1 MQNVASANFP
11 RLVGDIGGT
20 HIRFAVVAAAG
31 AAPAQIRRY
40 RCADFPGPEA
50 AIRHYLASA
59 GLALPPVAAFGI
71 ATPLDGDAV
80 RMTNHPWAF
89 SIEALRRALGLER
102 LVFINDFTALALA
115 LPELRG
121 DDLEQIGGGL
131 AQAGQPRAPLAL
143 LGPGTG
149 LGVSG
154 LIPCGNGG
162 WQPLAGEGGHVT
174 LAASTAREAA
184 IITALAGR
192 FGHVSAERALSGPG
206 LAALHDAIRQLD
218 GAPPSPLD
226 SHEISARALAGACPH
241 CVEALEVFCAFLGT
255 VAADL
260 ALTLGAR
267 GGVYVGGGIVPA
279 LGAYFARSG
288 FRQRFEAK
296 GRFSA
301 WLAAIPT
308 HVIRAPYAAL
318 SGASEALDR
327 AHPTPAAHP
336 PRPIP

>member
-1 MQNVASANFP
+1 MTP
-11 RLVGDIGGT
+11 LRLLADIGGT
-20 HIRFAVVAAAG
+20 NIRLAWQDQPDGPLHDTRVL
-31 AAPAQIRRY
+31 PCAQ
-40 RCADFPGPEA
+40 FPTVDA
-50 AIRHYLASA
+50 AIAAYLAEVNIA
-59 GLALPPVAAFGI
+59 TPREAAFGI
-71 ATPLDGDAV
+71 ANPVTGDEV
-80 RMTNHPWAF
+80 RMTNHSWCF
-89 SIEALRRALGLER
+89 SQSALKASLGLQR
-102 LVFINDFTALALA
+102 LVVINDFTALALA
-115 LPELRG
+115 LPGLRG
-121 DDLEQIGGGL
+121 DDLEPIGGGL
-131 AQAGQPRAPLAL
+131 AQAGQPIAL

-154 LIPCGNGG
+154 LIPCGNG

-184 IITALAGR
+184 IIAVLAAR

-218 GAPPSPLD
+218 GAPPAPLP
-226 SHEISARALAGACPH
+226 SHAVSARALAGACPH
-241 CVEALEVFCAFLGT
+241 CVEALAVFCALLGT

-279 LGAYFARSG
+279 LGAFFARSG

-296 GRFSA
+296 GRFSG
-301 WLAAIPT
+301 WLATIPT

-327 AHPTPAAHP
+327 APPAPAAHP
-336 PRPIP
+336 PRPLP

>member
-1 MQNVASANFP
+1 MQSTASANFP

-20 HIRFAVVAAAG
+20 HIRFAVVAAPG
-31 AAPAQIRRY
+31 AAPARIRRHA
-40 RCADFPGPEA
+40 CADFPGPEA
-50 AIRHYLASA
+50 AIRHYLAA
-59 GLALPPVAAFGI
+59 EGLALPPVAAFGI

-89 SIEALRRALGLER
+89 SIEALRQALGFAQ

-115 LPELRG
+115 LPQLKGTE
-121 DDLEQIGGGL
+121 LEQIGGGT
-131 AQAGQPRAPLAL
+131 PRPGAPLAL
-143 LGPGTG
+143 LGAGTG

-154 LIPCGNGG
+154 LIPCGAG
-162 WQPLAGEGGHVT
+162 WQPLAGEGGHVS
-174 LAASTAREAA
+174 LAAGNAREAA
-184 IITALAGR
+184 IIAVLAAR

-218 GAPPSPLD
+218 GAPPAPLP
-226 SHEISARALAGACPH
+226 SHAVSARALAGACPH
-241 CVEALEVFCAFLGT
+241 CVEALAVFCALLGT

-279 LGAYFARSG
+279 LGAFFARSG

-296 GRFSA
+296 GRFSG
-301 WLAAIPT
+301 WLATIPT

-327 AHPTPAAHP
+327 APPAPAAHP
-336 PRPIP
+336 PRPLP

>member
-1 MQNVASANFP
+1 MQSTASANFP

-20 HIRFAVVAAAG
+20 HIRFAVVAAPG
-31 AAPAQIRRY
+31 AAPARIRRHA
-40 RCADFPGPEA
+40 CADFPGPEA
-50 AIRHYLASA
+50 AIRHYLAA
-59 GLALPPVAAFGI
+59 EGLALPPVAAFGI

-89 SIEALRRALGLER
+89 SIEALRQALGLER

-115 LPELRG
+115 LPGLRG
-121 DDLEQIGGGL
+121 DDLEPIGGGL
-131 AQAGQPRAPLAL
+131 AQAGQPIAL

-154 LIPCGNGG
+154 LIPCGGG

-184 IITALAGR
+184 IIAVLAAR

-218 GAPPSPLD
+218 GAPPAPLP
-226 SHEISARALAGACPH
+226 SHAVSARALAGACPH
-241 CVEALEVFCAFLGT
+241 CVEALEVFCALLGT

-279 LGAYFARSG
+279 LGAFFARSG

-296 GRFSA
+296 GRFSG
-301 WLAAIPT
+301 WLATIPT

-327 AHPTPAAHP
+327 APPAPAAHP
-336 PRPIP
+336 PRPLP